1 MPQGNVV
8 KCRCFQTRRS
18 LERLRAGVAFP
29 FLAGRGRKLEQKGIV
44 DMKKKVLVVF
54 GALCLSV
61 LAALAAQTVQH
72 FYCKYCGYKSSSV
85 RSLTASLCQRHP
97 NGPGAGRHA
106 LYEGGEKSSYTCK
119 YCGLKSSAINS
130 LTSSKCQRHPNGPMK
145 GRHEPAL

>member
-1 MPQGNVV
+1 
-8 KCRCFQTRRS
+8 
-18 LERLRAGVAFP
+18 
-29 FLAGRGRKLEQKGIV
+29 
-44 DMKKKVLVVF
+44 MKKNELVVF

-61 LAALAAQTVQH
+61 LAVLAAQTVQH

-130 LTSSKCQRHPNGPMK
+130 LTSSKCQRHPNDPMK

>member
-1 MPQGNVV
+1 MPLFSGA
-8 KCRCFQTRRS
+8 KS
-18 LERLRAGVAFP
+18 LESLSAGADSP
-29 FLAGRGRKLEQKGIV
+29 FLAGRGHKLEQKGNV
-44 DMKKKVLVVF
+44 DMKRNELVVF

-61 LAALAAQTVQH
+61 LAALAAQTMQQ